1 MYLYGSIGNG
11 WFSDI
16 TSKGVKHMLS
26 QVKTKKIELHLHSNG
41 GDVFESVAIY
51 NLLNNHDAE
60 IEIYIDGIAASGA
73 SLIAMAGNKVIMPRN
88 TMMMI
93 HKAWTVAMGNSD
105 ELRKTADDMDKINNS
120 VTETYLQR
128 FNQSR
133 EKLEGLLSNEEYLTA
148 QECVDYGLADE
159 LADPVETN
167 EPEELDEIVENR
179 IEYNNQKLN
188 KFVAAIKAV
197 NFNN

>member
-1 MYLYGSIGNG
+1 M
-11 WFSDI
+11 
-16 TSKGVKHMLS
+16 
-26 QVKTKKIELHLHSNG
+26 
-41 GDVFESVAIY
+41 AIY

-159 LADPVETN
+159 LADSVETN